1 MESGKLRKK
10 PGRPRKRATNDPV
23 NTYGIVDQP
32 LNPDNCV
39 EMVYNQPQI
48 LKCIVAIFKE
58 YASDDIIIDFAR
70 DTITFSGRD
79 HSMLVNINI
88 TICTRDMNMYYFAP
102 PPSDSGIYRIV
113 VRRDNLN
120 IVTAI
125 IEKTHYKVTFALN
138 SDDLSTLIIILSNCE
153 YDNDD
158 RFDISVVPRAIS
170 LDETRMR
177 APESYPLEF
186 TIDSHHFRRKISE
199 LKKIAR
205 DMIIQKTITPART
218 AAVQS
223 DACDLEIS
231 FGTTPRVSYTGIYHA
246 ASKIKLRCDI
256 PTTELFVATISI
268 ARIYPLMA
276 VNLPGGMTFFVGR
289 EEPHV
294 VRVGLDT
301 RSDGHQAILAQFQI
315 WTAQDQ

>member
-1 MESGKLRKK
+1 MENSKPRKK

-23 NTYGIVDQP
+23 STYGIVDHP

-70 DTITFSGRD
+70 DTVTFSGRD

-88 TICTRDMNMYYFAP
+88 TICTRDVNMYYFAP
-102 PPSDSGIYRIV
+102 PHTDSGIYRIV

-125 IEKTHYKVTFALN
+125 IEKTHYKITFALN
-138 SDDLSTLIIILSNCE
+138 RDDLSTLIVVLGNCE

-158 RFDISVVPRAIS
+158 RFDINVVPRAIGV
-170 LDETRMR
+170 DELHVR
-177 APESYPLEF
+177 APETYPLEF
-186 TIDSHHFRRKISE
+186 TIDSHHFRRKIGE

-205 DMIIQKTITPART
+205 DMIIQKTIASSSSSN
-218 AAVQS
+218 S

-231 FGTTPRVSYTGIYHA
+231 FGTTPRVSYTGIYHT
-246 ASKIKLRCDI
+246 ASKIKLRCDV
-256 PTTELFVATISI
+256 PTSEMFVATISI

-289 EEPHV
+289 EEPHII
-294 VRVGLDT
+294 RVGLDT
-301 RSDGHQAILAQFQI
+301 RADGHHAILAQFQI